1 MLAYHN
7 TNIYLYEISLRTE
20 SSPRASLLS
29 PTHGLDS
36 YPHVRLNLLLS
47 CLEATKSCLDY
58 VLQLPRELCA
68 KNTTQEM
75 GYLAHAITV
84 LIKLAFSKHAGLD
97 STSLREACN
106 VNYYVDAISA
116 HVASTGKETEDG
128 QLDSVSAQR
137 AVGERLKSWYER
149 AEIFEQAGTPED
161 LKDMSPL
168 QFVKIAKEE
177 QLLDLDFGNIDFS
190 FLDGPNLWN

>member
-7 TNIYLYEISLRTE
+7 TNIYLHEISLRTE
-20 SSPRASLLS
+20 TSPRSTPMS
-29 PTHGLDS
+29 PTHGVNS
-36 YPHVRLNLLLS
+36 YSHVRLNLLLS

-58 VLQLPRELCA
+58 ILQLPRELCS

-84 LIKLAFSKHAGLD
+84 LIKLAFCKHVGLD

-106 VNYYVDAISA
+106 VSYYVDAISV
-116 HVASTGKETEDG
+116 HVASTSRETEDG
-128 QLDSVSAQR
+128 QPDSVSAQR

-168 QFVKIAKEE
+168 QFVEIAKEE
-177 QLLDLDFGNIDFS
+177 QLMNFDFGDVDFS
-190 FLDGPNLWN
+190 FLDGPSFWN

>member
-7 TNIYLYEISLRTE
+7 TNIYLHEISLRTE
-20 SSPRASLLS
+20 PSPRASPVS
-29 PTHGLDS
+29 SAHGADS
-36 YPHVRLNLLLS
+36 YSHVRLNLLLS

-58 VLQLPRELCA
+58 ILQLPRELCA

-84 LIKLAFSKHAGLD
+84 LIKLAFCRHVGLD

-106 VNYYVDAISA
+106 VSYYVDALSV
-116 HVASTGKETEDG
+116 HVASTSAGET
-128 QLDSVSAQR
+128 DSGEPDSLSAQR
-137 AVGERLKSWYER
+137 AVAERLKSWYER

-177 QLLDLDFGNIDFS
+177 YLLNFDFGNIDFS
-190 FLDGPNLWN
+190 FLDGPNF